1 MIVRHQPVPRPY
13 HRFLFSDDFRVV
25 PPPQSRFVP
34 SSGSQMVQYD
44 GASKNVAQI
53 GLAQLRNNPCF
64 RFDFLGVSLGCNSTA
79 EPCVFNVK
87 GIQWNGVRDVIQ
99 ANKTFVVGACK
110 NTDSC
115 GLSHQILDSAA
126 ALPFTNLTAVNIT
139 LTVAGKPVTW
149 WADDLQVAWTENDC
163 ATAACRAL
171 VPNTASTPQK
181 PWGVSEE
188 VKAKGLRWSIRR

>member
-1 MIVRHQPVPRPY
+1 MVVRHQPVPRPY

-64 RFDFLGVSLGCNSTA
+64 RFDFLGVSLGCNSTV

-87 GIQWNGVRDVIQ
+87 GIQWNGVHDVIQ

-110 NTDSC
+110 NINSC
-115 GLSHQILDSAA
+115 VLRHQILDSAT
-126 ALPFTNLTAVNIT
+126 ALQFTNLTAVNIT

-149 WADDLQVAWTENDC
+149 WADDFQVAWTENDC
-163 ATAACRAL
+163 TTAACRAL

-188 VKAKGLRWSIRR
+188 VKAKNLRWSIRR